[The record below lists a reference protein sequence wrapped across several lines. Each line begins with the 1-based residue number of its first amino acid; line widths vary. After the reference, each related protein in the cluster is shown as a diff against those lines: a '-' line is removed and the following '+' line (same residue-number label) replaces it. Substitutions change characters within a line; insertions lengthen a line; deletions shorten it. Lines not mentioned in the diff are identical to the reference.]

1 MNSDRCSFLFKLW
14 AINNT
19 VCFPILPVTSMATC
33 WQRFEWPSACPR
45 SSSTQTASCRT
56 CWGQGS
62 PQPCTGNPS
71 RFRSLGRSSASSYW
85 VVQVC
90 AHQLT
95 ACVQW
100 EWCKVF
106 RGVCRALSN
115 GLHTAHG
122 TYCLFCLLGASGK
135 SFYAIGDDMI
145 GKWQCQRPKMVP

>member
-1 MNSDRCSFLFKLW
+1 MNSDRGSFLFKLW

-19 VCFPILPVTSMATC
+19 ICFPILPVTSMVTC

-71 RFRSLGRSSASSYW
+71 RCRSLGRSTASSYW

-95 ACVQW
+95 ACVQR

-106 RGVCRALSN
+106 RGVCHSVVQWFEYSSRNLLSI
-115 GLHTAHG
+115 L
-122 TYCLFCLLGASGK
+122 SPR
-135 SFYAIGDDMI
+135 S
-145 GKWQCQRPKMVP
+145 QREVFLCNWRWYDR